1 MAGRREQ
8 QVIAAKRRDG
18 PAFLAQ
24 GDKST
29 LAPRCCIEER
39 FARIGPIDVEIGHAV
54 RIGHIVEAIEFERR
68 LALDMDDEIVALA
81 HHLEILG
88 TLAGLRV
95 NHLIARAAL
104 DLDGLAPL
112 AQSGAGNSAIGRLR
126 DKNERHD
133 GLPFQFSTPAAGRGS
148 MGWILACPAGV

>member
-1 MAGRREQ
+1 M
-8 QVIAAKRRDG
+8 IAARRRDG

-88 TLAGLRV
+88 TLAGLQQKFQRGAPAFS
-95 NHLIARAAL
+95 NERRIRTNAHAFENLRRAANVRFRK
-104 DLDGLAPL
+104 PL
-112 AQSGAGNSAIGRLR
+112 
-126 DKNERHD
+126 
-133 GLPFQFSTPAAGRGS
+133 
-148 MGWILACPAGV
+148 